1 MVLFS
6 YVNNTMIFKMILT
19 LLSFFNPGHFVST
32 LFKSFAHM
40 LHWII
45 KSVLFYCPAVLCD
58 ALFW

>member
-45 KSVLFYCPAVLCD
+45 KSVLF
-58 ALFW
+58 